1 MVEVMKIIASSFI
14 RSGSHSI
21 TLSGPD
27 PAAGHRRPTPSPETP
42 GHSQASLGQSLVWL
56 LLLSPQS
63 CIVLEINMMI
73 AVIEMLY
80 FSI

>member
-14 RSGSHSI
+14 KSGSHSI
-21 TLSGPD
+21 ILSGPD

-42 GHSQASLGQSLVWL
+42 GHSQASLGQSLVGL

-73 AVIEMLY
+73 AVIEMVS